1 MPQKT
6 LVTTDKIWEDNK
18 LASPS
23 NKKTKDL
30 TITLRIMTWNEINW
44 KKTYKRVKRLQYK
57 IYNASTKADTC
68 EIHRLQRNL
77 IDLPEA
83 KRWAVSTRRVTQDNL
98 GKKTSGVD
106 GKKNL
111 TPKAREEMVQSL
123 QMDGKADAIR
133 RVEIPSRN
141 GETRTLGIPTMRD
154 RAKQYLALL
163 ALEPQF
169 EAIFEPNSYGFRPG
183 RRCQDAIESIHL
195 SINKKAK
202 YVLDAD
208 IRKCFDKINH
218 KYLLDKINT
227 APKIKRQIEAWLKAG
242 VMNDDFQHIQ
252 KVYGNTEG
260 TPQGGVVIISPLIF
274 TL

>member
-1 MPQKT
+1 
-6 LVTTDKIWEDNK
+6 
-18 LASPS
+18 
-23 NKKTKDL
+23 
-30 TITLRIMTWNEINW
+30 
-44 KKTYKRVKRLQYK
+44 
-57 IYNASTKADTC
+57 
-68 EIHRLQRNL
+68 
-77 IDLPEA
+77 
-83 KRWAVSTRRVTQDNL
+83 
-98 GKKTSGVD
+98 VD

-141 GETRTLGIPTMRD
+141 GETRTLGLRIPTMRD

-227 APKIKRQIEAWLKAG
+227 APKIKRQIEA
-242 VMNDDFQHIQ
+242 
-252 KVYGNTEG
+252 
-260 TPQGGVVIISPLIF
+260 
-274 TL
+274 